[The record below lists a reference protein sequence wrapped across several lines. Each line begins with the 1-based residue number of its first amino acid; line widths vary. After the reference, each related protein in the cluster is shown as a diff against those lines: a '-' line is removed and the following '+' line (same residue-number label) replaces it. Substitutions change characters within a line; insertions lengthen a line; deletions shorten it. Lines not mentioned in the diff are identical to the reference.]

1 MLIIEDGT
9 MPEGANTYA
18 SLELADAY
26 LVPRGLWEATP
37 EDAGDSVIA
46 KKEAAIIRAFDALNT
61 LNWAGNVPDW
71 QRVTAWP
78 RENVPMPGVKSKPGE
93 EPAFLPADTVPRA
106 VVQALCYGRIR
117 KGDTGDDWARVERQS
132 VVLNAIFTKLQSA
145 SATELIGSMR
155 KLVPYVTTSLSPT
168 DMASLIVGAVKNG
181 IPTLEHTRI
190 PVDGE
195 QVRYGY
201 RNGYDRFIQ
210 EHGYQVEYHCGGP
223 GIPCGG
229 RRLVRFRH
237 R

>member
-106 VVQALCYGRIR
+106 VVQAQMELAGLIYG
-117 KGDTGDDWARVERQS
+117 GLNPLAPVERGGKIVSMSESSKEGDVDVIGGDSRSYS
-132 VVLNAIFTKLQSA
+132 VTYAESA
-145 SATELIGSMR
+145 PVETYFPAVYGILG
-155 KLVPYVTTSLSPT
+155 PYLRE
-168 DMASLIVGAVKNG
+168 
-181 IPTLEHTRI
+181 IPGKSGMI
-190 PVDGE
+190 
-195 QVRYGY
+195 
-201 RNGYDRFIQ
+201 
-210 EHGYQVEYHCGGP
+210 CGRVAMG
-223 GIPCGG
+223 
-229 RRLVRFRH
+229 
-237 R
+237 